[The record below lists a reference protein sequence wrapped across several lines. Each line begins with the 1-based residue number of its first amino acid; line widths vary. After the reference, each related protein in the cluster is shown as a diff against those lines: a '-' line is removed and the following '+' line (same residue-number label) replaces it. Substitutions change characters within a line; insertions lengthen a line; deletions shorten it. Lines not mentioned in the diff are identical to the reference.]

1 MSLSYEKPFYAVV
14 SANGQLLD
22 EDTNYEEAVLRAEH
36 SSPTGLVMEDASV
49 LASNVHANDSATVEP
64 PDGTDAAMR
73 AGRFSPVAMDEVV
86 AMEFSDAVDRVFAV
100 FDDVYADMLKRVP
113 SMMAPGYKGGIA
125 ARAHRSWV
133 TDPLEMLRENQ
144 KTKKVLSGAAFA
156 YGSRGLNL
164 VPHSTAFQ
172 PPFPRDRKGNVAVDF
187 MRNAPSLCSFSTLE
201 CRATCLVF
209 TGQRKLETGAYAR
222 SYLEAAGL
230 LHEPVAFLRVLL
242 EHCVTAFSRPEP
254 GSRRFLRMNVL
265 SDIPWE
271 ALCPEFIAVACETA
285 RRNLGIRNW
294 KPSHGTMF
302 YDYTK
307 VPGRTPEPEYYDLT
321 YSYTGLRS
329 RHHHYEDALASG
341 RRVAAVFIPR
351 EDDGTYPAGGGSSLQ
366 KKHKGDRWYPWT
378 FDGMPVWNGDATDIR
393 PLDPENVQ
401 MVGLTYKPA
410 HYKVAAAVGSGKKFR
425 TFPVVPEHE
434 LDKRMANFLV
444 RVVQPDP
451 DAPPVVCATQDPARN
466 RALLPVVD

>member
-1 MSLSYEKPFYAVV
+1 MSLDYTKPFYAVV
-14 SANGQLLD
+14 SSDGQLLD

-49 LASNVHANDSATVEP
+49 LASNVHANDSTVEP
-64 PDGTDAAMR
+64 RRGPDFAMK
-73 AGRFSPVAMDEVV
+73 AGGFKPVDMDDVV
-86 AMEFSDAVDRVFAV
+86 ALDFAPAADIVLDVFHETYKQV
-100 FDDVYADMLKRVP
+100 LQRVP
-113 SMMAPGYKGGIA
+113 AFAAPGAGVGNAIA
-125 ARAHRSWV
+125 GTVQSAWV
-133 TDPLEMLRENQ
+133 TNALEMLRENQ
-144 KTKKVLSGAAFA
+144 KTKKVLAGTFA

-172 PPFPRDRKGNVAVDF
+172 PVFPRDRNGNVAVDF
-187 MRNAPSLCSFSTLE
+187 MRNAPSLCAFSTAE

-209 TGQRKLETGAYAR
+209 TGQRRTQTGAYTR
-222 SYLEAAGL
+222 SYLEATAL
-230 LHEPVAFLRVLL
+230 REAPVAFLRVLL

-271 ALCPEFIAVACETA
+271 KLCPEFMSVACETA
-285 RRNLGIRNW
+285 RAQLGIRNW
-294 KPSHGTMF
+294 SRKDGTMF

-307 VPGRTPEPEYYDLT
+307 VPGREVDPDYYDLT
-321 YSYTGLRS
+321 YSYTGVRN
-329 RHHHYEDALASG
+329 RHSHYEDALRDG

-351 EDDGTYPAGGGSSLQ
+351 REDGTYPAGGGSSLQ

-393 PLDPENVQ
+393 PLDPEKVQ

-410 HYKVAAAVGSGKKFR
+410 HYKVAAEKGSGKSFR

-466 RALLPVVD
+466 RALLPVVE